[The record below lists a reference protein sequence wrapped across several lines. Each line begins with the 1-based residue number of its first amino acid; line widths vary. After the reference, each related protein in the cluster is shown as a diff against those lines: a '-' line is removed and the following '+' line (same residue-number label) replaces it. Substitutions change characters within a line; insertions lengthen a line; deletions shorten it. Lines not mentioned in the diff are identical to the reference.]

1 MYIDKFD
8 YRYKQHG
15 YSFFYKYWREVLFEY
30 ACKIFTYTGTIA
42 EIIPQKEIEKRLLL
56 SGKCGV
62 NYTDDNTLIAC
73 NINLFGITHY
83 YDQFTSYNYSTPL
96 ECGEREIGSTG
107 VVIDNNSTRNSIQ
120 HIIHAYACQLAHAEV
135 TLITSFINN
144 RDTVAWTAISDK
156 MAETAREYRA
166 KMYEGKIDVCV
177 DKGFSTLE
185 MRNLATDK
193 RQSYTELYDVRNNI
207 LNSYLELI
215 GVRRAN
221 EKRERLVTN
230 EVSANNS
237 LLKLNLRDMFDC
249 RKKGMDEVY
258 RLFGVRGEVVCNVDI
273 DGDGEIESKEPQEGG
288 AGNE

>member
-1 MYIDKFD
+1 M
-8 YRYKQHG
+8 
-15 YSFFYKYWREVLFEY
+15 
-30 ACKIFTYTGTIA
+30 
-42 EIIPQKEIEKRLLL
+42 
-56 SGKCGV
+56 
-62 NYTDDNTLIAC
+62 
-73 NINLFGITHY
+73 
-83 YDQFTSYNYSTPL
+83 
-96 ECGEREIGSTG
+96 
-107 VVIDNNSTRNSIQ
+107 
-120 HIIHAYACQLAHAEV
+120 AHAEV

-185 MRNLATDK
+185 MRNLSTDK

-221 EKRERLVTN
+221 EKRERLITN

-273 DGDGEIESKEPQEGG
+273 DGDGDIEKKEPQEGG
-288 AGNE
+288 EDNE